1 MQIRCNCGID
11 GKKKNWD
18 YLMIRSSKITI
29 FEKRGVGILR
39 DETDMEPIRKRRF
52 EVLGQDAY
60 YEEVMPWL
68 EVLFDK
74 YLQDE
79 DEHYLIAVNEAVCNA
94 ARYAKAGPDAVRI
107 IIDLKIAATYI
118 STTIGADTEDFDV
131 EAFVSKMRSYAEDP
145 KMRGV
150 EWGEFTGNTK
160 KSRGFW
166 FMLMGCRKVEI
177 AISGKKVT
185 LIADR
190 PFLPSHVTKCIGE
203 LVKRLCIG
211 KEEPLCVQ

>member
-1 MQIRCNCGID
+1 
-11 GKKKNWD
+11 
-18 YLMIRSSKITI
+18 MIHSSKITI
-29 FEKRGVGILR
+29 FEKRGVRILR

-94 ARYAKAGPDAVRI
+94 ARYAKAGAEAVRI
-107 IIDLKIAATYI
+107 SISLKVAMNYI
-118 STTIGADTEDFDV
+118 STTIGADTSDFDV
-131 EAFVSKMRSYAEDP
+131 VAFVDKMHSYGQDP
-145 KMRGV
+145 KMKDLD
-150 EWGEFTGNTK
+150 WGAFTGNTG

-177 AISGKKVT
+177 AISGKEVT

-190 PFLPSHVTKCIGE
+190 PFLPSHVSKRIGE
-203 LVKRLCIG
+203 LVRRLCVR
-211 KEEPLCVQ
+211 EDERACDQ